1 MVRRLLALVLAAS
14 TLTVAGAAAAGDPG
28 RSQQWAL
35 DRIGP
40 AAGRGAGV
48 VVAVLDT
55 GVDLAHV
62 DLRDRVLPGVDL
74 VDSDDVAQDENGHG
88 THVAGIIA
96 ATDGNGA
103 GIAGVA
109 PSASILPV
117 RVLDAD
123 GSGTLDTVVAGVR
136 WAVAHGADVV
146 NLSLSEDAQ
155 AVLGPSL
162 ADALREAW
170 AAGVVPVIA
179 AGNQYVLGSGFADEP
194 AMVVGATTRDDT
206 KPTYSSS
213 VGSARW
219 GIAAPG
225 GEQPALGQD
234 GAVLSTY
241 WVAGMTDQYAYDAG
255 TSMAAPHVA
264 GAVAVLLGMGMSPQ
278 QAVDRL
284 LATADDIGAAG
295 RDDTFGAGRLDLRE
309 AAATGD
315 GTDPANQ
322 TPAPT
327 AAPAPAPTR
336 APTTRPAPGASTS
349 STLGAATAPTD
360 TGSTPTMTVEPGP
373 STTSKLDGAN
383 ARRAGS
389 DDDDDADEDEQSTTL
404 PAIVAG
410 ALAMGVLV
418 AGARVRRQHPRPGA
432 GSP

>member
-1 MVRRLLALVLAAS
+1 MRRLLVLVLVAS
-14 TLTVAGAAAAGDPG
+14 SLTVANAGAADDPG
-28 RSQQWAL
+28 RPQQWAL
-35 DRIGP
+35 DRIG
-40 AAGRGAGV
+40 AASGRGAGV

-74 VDSDDVAQDENGHG
+74 VDGDDVAQDENGHG
-88 THVAGIIA
+88 THVAGIVA
-96 ATDGNGA
+96 ATGGNGA
-103 GIAGVA
+103 GIVGVA
-109 PSASILPV
+109 PAASLLPV
-117 RVLDAD
+117 RVLGDD
-123 GSGTLDTVVAGVR
+123 GTGTLDTVVAGVR
-136 WAVAHGADVV
+136 WAVAHGADVI

-170 AAGVVPVIA
+170 EAGVVPVIA

-194 AMVVGATTRDDT
+194 AMVVAATTRDDG
-206 KPTYSSS
+206 KPSYSSS

-234 GAVLSTY
+234 QAVLSTY

-284 LATADDIGAAG
+284 LATADDIGSPG
-295 RDDTFGAGRLDLRE
+295 RDDTFGAGRLDL
-309 AAATGD
+309 AAAAASD
-315 GTDPANQ
+315 GVDPGNE

-327 AAPAPAPTR
+327 PAPT
-336 APTTRPAPGASTS
+336 TAPGRSGTATTAPAAADAASTTS
-349 STLGAATAPTD
+349 VAP
-360 TGSTPTMTVEPGP
+360 TPTMTVEPRP
-373 STTSKLDGAN
+373 STTSKTDAVTAALT
-383 ARRAGS
+383 
-389 DDDDDADEDEQSTTL
+389 DDDADDDDPSKTA
-404 PAIVAG
+404 PAIVAA
-410 ALAMGVLV
+410 ALALTVL
-418 AGARVRRQHPRPGA
+418 ACIQRVRARSMQARTP
-432 GSP
+432 S

>member
-1 MVRRLLALVLAAS
+1 MRRLLLLVLVAS
-14 TLTVAGAAAAGDPG
+14 SLTVARAGAAGDPG
-28 RSQQWAL
+28 RPQQWAL
-35 DRIGP
+35 DRIG
-40 AAGRGAGV
+40 AASARGEGV

-74 VDSDDVAQDENGHG
+74 VDGDDVAQDENGHG

-96 ATDGNGA
+96 ATAGNGA

-109 PSASILPV
+109 PGASLLPV
-117 RVLDAD
+117 RVLAD
-123 GSGTLDTVVAGVR
+123 DGTGTLDTVVAGVR

-170 AAGVVPVIA
+170 DAGVVPVIA

-194 AMVVGATTRDDT
+194 AMVVGATTRGDG

-213 VGSARW
+213 VGGAKW

-225 GEQPALGQD
+225 GEQPALGQE

-241 WVAGMTDQYAYDAG
+241 WVAGMSDQYAYDAG

-264 GAVAVLLGMGMSPQ
+264 GALAVLLGMGLSPQ

-284 LATADDIGAAG
+284 LATADDIGSPG
-295 RDDTFGAGRLDLRE
+295 RDDTFGAGRLNL
-309 AAATGD
+309 AAATATD
-315 GTDPANQ
+315 GTDPANE
-322 TPAPT
+322 T
-327 AAPAPAPTR
+327 PAPAPST
-336 APTTRPAPGASTS
+336 ATTSAARPSPGASI
-349 STLGAATAPTD
+349 AAAPTE
-360 TGSTPTMTVEPGP
+360 TTSTTLAPAPTMTVEAQPT
-373 STTSKLDGAN
+373 TTSKAQAVTAG
-383 ARRAGS
+383 RAEDTG
-389 DDDDDADEDEQSTTL
+389 DDEQSKTV
-404 PAIVAG
+404 PAIAAG
-410 ALAMGVLV
+410 ALAVAVL
-418 AGARVRRQHPRPGA
+418 AGLQRTRARRG
-432 GSP
+432 